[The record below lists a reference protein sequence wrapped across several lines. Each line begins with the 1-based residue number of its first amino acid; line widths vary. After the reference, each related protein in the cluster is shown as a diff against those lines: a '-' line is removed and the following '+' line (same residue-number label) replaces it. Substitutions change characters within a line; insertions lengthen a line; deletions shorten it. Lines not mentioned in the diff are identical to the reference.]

1 MVEEVKKTPR
11 SSFQLPR
18 AAASMASMAA
28 LEQSM
33 PADAVLGK
41 EGAEQNFDPAVMPL
55 GIITLEDVL
64 EGKNFPKCQ
73 ATPVTD
79 ASLELIGEEI
89 YDEFDP
95 QGAQGDPYK

>member
-41 EGAEQNFDPAVMPL
+41 EGAEQFLKNFDPAVMPL

-64 EGKNFPKCQ
+64 E
-73 ATPVTD
+73 
-79 ASLELIGEEI
+79 
-89 YDEFDP
+89 
-95 QGAQGDPYK
+95 